1 MADGG
6 RIDFTV
12 GFKSDTQG
20 LQQIKAELNELR
32 KITPTMLKEINP
44 TWDMSKARSEFMK
57 VERTINEVSKAFD
70 NAFNPQLGITNIQ
83 KLNSSLQKIGID
95 KIYNQ
100 FSSLGSA
107 GTQAFQK
114 IASQALTT
122 NIRLKESSTILDKIG
137 NSLMNTIKWNISS
150 SVVNNFTNSI
160 RQAWGYVKHL
170 DTSLN
175 DIRIV
180 TGKSADEMDRFAE
193 KANKT
198 AKRLGSSTTDYTE
211 ASLIYYQ
218 QGLSDEEAA
227 ARAETTIKAANIT
240 RQSGEAV
247 SEQLTAVWNGY
258 KVSAEETELYIDK
271 LAAVA
276 ATTAS
281 DLEELSTGMSRV
293 ASAASIMGVDID
305 QLNAQLATIVSVTRE
320 APESIGTA
328 LKTVYARMSDI
339 QSGLDGEVS
348 LDEYTKQMASMGI
361 NVLDANNNLRD
372 MGDIIEEIGGKWQT
386 MTREQQTSL
395 AQSIAGTRQYSRMM
409 ALFDNWGIYT
419 KALETSANAAGTFNE
434 QNEI

>member
-1 MADGG
+1 MAKNEGQITFGIKFEADSSGLEKVKKSFQELRNLTPSDLLKINPSFEG
-6 RIDFTV
+6 DMNKARKAWMEIRNTV
-12 GFKSDTQG
+12 G
-20 LQQIKAELNELR
+20 E
-32 KITPTMLKEINP
+32 
-44 TWDMSKARSEFMK
+44 
-57 VERTINEVSKAFD
+57 VERAVD
-70 NAFNPQLGITNIQ
+70 NAFNTDLGVINVQ
-83 KLNSSLQKIGID
+83 KLNTSLKNIGIE
-95 KIYNQ
+95 KI
-100 FSSLGSA
+100 SA
-107 GTQAFQK
+107 RFANAGIVGQRAFNE
-114 IASQALTT
+114 IAKGALTT
-122 NIRLKESSTILDKIG
+122 NVKLKET
-137 NSLMNTIKWNISS
+137 NSLLDRMGNTLINTLKWNISS

-160 RQAWGYVKHL
+160 QEAWGYVKHL
-170 DTSLN
+170 DSSLN

-193 KANKT
+193 KANKA

-227 ARAETTIKAANIT
+227 ARAETTIKAANVT
-240 RQSGEAV
+240 GQSGEAV

-258 KVSAEETELYIDK
+258 KVSAEEAELYIDK
-271 LAAVA
+271 IAAVA

-339 QSGLDGEVS
+339 KSGLDGEVS

-361 NVLDANNNLRD
+361 NVLDANSNIRD
-372 MGDIIEEIGGKWQT
+372 MGDIIYEIGGK
-386 MTREQQTSL
+386 
-395 AQSIAGTRQYSRMM
+395 
-409 ALFDNWGIYT
+409 
-419 KALETSANAAGTFNE
+419 
-434 QNEI
+434 